1 MRRDVAWAS
10 SPHAPLPGPKENQN
24 QRRKEGRGEG
34 DRERERQKGRKQA
47 KGTMM
52 RCVTQSG
59 YAMCDKLF
67 LSLYTKGDVKPLH
80 IVFSTIEVLT
90 PTCRILLCSRS
101 QVSLPWFCDSWAPRR
116 AAKRIFCMRFH
127 LAPAGHPV
135 RRSPRRVLGPG
146 TSCVSY
152 NSSGSGWGNG
162 QWEASRL
169 CSNRLVHLMLQ
180 WISQA
185 GTSELDRIWLG
196 LVRTQG
202 SLQRPPTHRARP
214 RTASLTLH
222 DRRRQGRPRTY
233 THTQTHILIHKCAYQ
248 SNRTRRWQKFPK

>member
-10 SPHAPLPGPKENQN
+10 SPHAPLPGTKESQN

-59 YAMCDKLF
+59 YAMCEKLF
-67 LSLYTKGDVKPLH
+67 LSSYTKGDVKPLH
-80 IVFSTIEVLT
+80 VVFSTIEVLT

-127 LAPAGHPV
+127 LAPAGH
-135 RRSPRRVLGPG
+135 RSGEVHVGCWDL
-146 TSCVSY
+146 
-152 NSSGSGWGNG
+152 
-162 QWEASRL
+162 AL
-169 CSNRLVHLMLQ
+169 LVFHTTLL
-180 WISQA
+180 A
-185 GTSELDRIWLG
+185 LDGETANEKLLVFVATG
-196 LVRTQG
+196 L
-202 SLQRPPTHRARP
+202 S
-214 RTASLTLH
+214 
-222 DRRRQGRPRTY
+222 
-233 THTQTHILIHKCAYQ
+233 I
-248 SNRTRRWQKFPK
+248 